1 MANENVNLQTL
12 YSEGK
17 PFHANRFARRFINGD
32 IWQFVSNTSKDKGS
46 VLLSPDMRRTDKWTA
61 QMGHEAAPRRI
72 MVKFLV
78 KNTIHFTLLRDKRSG
93 KNRRSDTTFSMTY
106 RSKKQMGAG

>member
-12 YSEGK
+12 YSAGS
-17 PFHANRFARRFINGD
+17 PFHANRFARRFIDID
-32 IWQFVSNTSKDKGS
+32 IWQSDRDTFKCTGS
-46 VLLSPDMRRTDKWTA
+46 VLLFPDMRKTDKWTA

-72 MVKFLV
+72 MIKFLV
-78 KNTIHFTLLRDKRSG
+78 KNTIHFTLLRDKRSC